1 MSNAELSENQIR
13 LIEESFEAVAPKGA
27 ALVASFYER
36 LFNDYPEVI
45 PMFANADQHAQQKK
59 LLASL
64 VLVVKNL
71 RKPDVLGPA
80 LEQLGTRH
88 HEIGAEPAHYEAVGN
103 TLLKSLAK
111 YAGDI
116 WGSELEEAWA
126 TAYGS
131 ISAKMLESQKVAV
144 QSSL

>member
-1 MSNAELSENQIR
+1 MSYAELTENQIR
-13 LIEESFEAVAPKGA
+13 LVEESFAVIAPKGA

-36 LFNDYPEVI
+36 LFNDYPEVK
-45 PMFANADQHAQQKK
+45 PMFANVEQHVQQKK

-71 RKPDVLGPA
+71 RNSDVLSPA
-80 LEQLGTRH
+80 LEQLGTHH
-88 HEIGAEPAHYEAVGN
+88 HEIGAEPAHYEAVGK

-111 YAGDI
+111 YAGDL

-126 TAYGS
+126 TAYGL

-144 QSSL
+144 